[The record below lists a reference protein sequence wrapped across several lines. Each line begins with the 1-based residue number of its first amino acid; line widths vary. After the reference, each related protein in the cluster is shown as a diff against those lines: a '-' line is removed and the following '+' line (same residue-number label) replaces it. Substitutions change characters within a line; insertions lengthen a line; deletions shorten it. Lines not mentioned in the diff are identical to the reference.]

1 MNRHHPDLEN
11 EIITGELLSNIE
23 KQDST
28 DKVGSFVQ
36 LPTFGDTQTKSQP
49 LVWVCSQEF
58 GALSSLTFTSFTSFH
73 LLHIDA
79 NILHFSNLQNM
90 TSMFPQQVL
99 LLLLLLLVQSLI
111 PNTNRSVKPSLVDA
125 TRSHEAGVALDA
137 LPQEV
142 LSCLQLPTTES
153 QAIKF

>member
-1 MNRHHPDLEN
+1 MVVSFQGCSLLLLLVIAVVVVVVIVVLQCSSSSSSSVAGAVEVEN
-11 EIITGELLSNIE
+11 SYIS
-23 KQDST
+23 ST
-28 DKVGSFVQ
+28 D
-36 LPTFGDTQTKSQP
+36 
-49 LVWVCSQEF
+49 E
-58 GALSSLTFTSFTSFH
+58 
-73 LLHIDA
+73 
-79 NILHFSNLQNM
+79 
-90 TSMFPQQVL
+90 VL

>member
-1 MNRHHPDLEN
+1 MVVSFQGCSLLLLLVIAVVVVVVIVVLQCSSSSSSSVAGAVEVEN
-11 EIITGELLSNIE
+11 SYIS
-23 KQDST
+23 ST
-28 DKVGSFVQ
+28 DEV
-36 LPTFGDTQTKSQP
+36 
-49 LVWVCSQEF
+49 
-58 GALSSLTFTSFTSFH
+58 
-73 LLHIDA
+73 
-79 NILHFSNLQNM
+79 
-90 TSMFPQQVL
+90 

>member
-1 MNRHHPDLEN
+1 MVVSFQGCSLLLLLVIAMVVVVVIVVLQCSSSSSSSVAGAVEVEN
-11 EIITGELLSNIE
+11 SYIS
-23 KQDST
+23 ST
-28 DKVGSFVQ
+28 DEV
-36 LPTFGDTQTKSQP
+36 
-49 LVWVCSQEF
+49 
-58 GALSSLTFTSFTSFH
+58 
-73 LLHIDA
+73 
-79 NILHFSNLQNM
+79 
-90 TSMFPQQVL
+90 